1 MWLLSNEEQSLAPL
15 VLMANQPH
23 HIASWHCISKCIT
36 EGGSGFEK
44 ANGFGLYDFSSE
56 ISELGNYFKEGMA
69 CTSRIVMK
77 AILSNYKDGFEG
89 VGLIAHV
96 GGSIGAAV
104 AEIVNAHP
112 HIRGINFDLPDVVAR
127 APRYPDVT
135 QLGIG
140 SPPEQM
146 VEILMTTQ
154 HGLLDFDQT
163 ATIIITFRETPMFV
177 AVGSKSNGPCC
188 VIMRIPTICLGG
200 DPIPPIWGVTCLM
213 LFPMLMPFS

>member
-1 MWLLSNEEQSLAPL
+1 
-15 VLMANQPH
+15 MANQSH
-23 HIASWHCISKCIT
+23 HIASWHCISKCIM

-44 ANGFGLYDFSSE
+44 ANGFSLYDFSSE

-127 APRYPDVT
+127 APRYPDDT
-135 QLGIG
+135 IG
-140 SPPEQM
+140 
-146 VEILMTTQ
+146 
-154 HGLLDFDQT
+154 
-163 ATIIITFRETPMFV
+163 
-177 AVGSKSNGPCC
+177 NW
-188 VIMRIPTICLGG
+188 IP
-200 DPIPPIWGVTCLM
+200 
-213 LFPMLMPFS
+213 S

>member
-1 MWLLSNEEQSLAPL
+1 
-15 VLMANQPH
+15 MANQPH

-44 ANGFGLYDFSSE
+44 ANGFSLYDFSSE

-96 GGSIGAAV
+96 GGSIGAAM

-140 SPPEQM
+140 SPPKQM
-146 VEILMTTQ
+146 DP
-154 HGLLDFDQT
+154 HHLL
-163 ATIIITFRETPMFV
+163 RR
-177 AVGSKSNGPCC
+177 GSNSTN
-188 VIMRIPTICLGG
+188 LGG
-200 DPIPPIWGVTCLM
+200 DMFDAIPNADAIFMKVK
-213 LFPMLMPFS
+213 